1 MVSGASLSRRIK
13 LMKMLYLVRKLS
25 NKERKVEPY
34 RDDAGRVVAFTDIE
48 DARKAV
54 ESMKPGYPPQS
65 WCEIIVKT
73 FDEIQ
78 HMNLPGGYVIYE
90 KE

>member
-1 MVSGASLSRRIK
+1 
-13 LMKMLYLVRKLS
+13 MKALYLVRKLR
-25 NKERKVEPY
+25 NKEHKVKPY
-34 RDDAGRVVAFTDIE
+34 RDGTGRVVAFADIE

-54 ESMKPGYPPQS
+54 GSMKPGYPPQS

-73 FDEIQ
+73 FGEIQ

-90 KE
+90 KGRYSK